1 MTSRPSLAVSQRQP
15 QRTISSSGL
24 SQRPAHQR
32 TLSQQYL
39 PQSPMR
45 RSDGYSDQPADSG
58 DHAQNRFGPPRRGG
72 SRLKLELA
80 NDGID
85 HAGFSESPQ
94 NLDPISANKVFTPS
108 RVMSMNDASDVGDMS
123 PHTSRCQ
130 TVDGDSTPLPMPPR
144 RARFVLPAKR
154 PATSSTSAPPKK
166 DSKPK
171 PFILEPPS
179 DAPRYSNMGKQEP
192 PGKDM
197 TLEANSAMTYANTV
211 RAGVADFQ
219 PWRGGHPEDQFSDY
233 IIRHGYFEKVPAQPS
248 QEGSSAKI
256 PLFPAF
262 KHKSGLHTLSTIFT
276 SILSQRR
283 HSGQITSASTF
294 KPPPRVTLTDTKREV
309 WIKDLANPAISLR
322 RLSRTIP
329 HGIRGRVLLDQCLN
343 KGVPTDRAVWL
354 AKCVGAN
361 EIRAFKRKGV
371 NNTFVMGGEVKW
383 IRDWTLCVE
392 QFVESIV
399 NGFTDNDWKS
409 KVTYAIRL
417 ATHLYAEHLLDRDHY
432 MDWLVSGLENSNQAK
447 LPMWMLIV
455 QIYWK
460 DILKLRKYGRRL
472 VTAILSHHCSIHNHP
487 DRDILLP
494 LSTQLSS
501 LVESVISACPE
512 SFVHPWTWAR
522 FRDILQSS
530 LATKESKLLAFKSID
545 MRNDY
550 LTSSNV
556 RSQPAVRSTL
566 VESLDNMLRMPF
578 TEEIPLQLRKPGEN
592 NAVLVRT
599 ILEWCTSL
607 YRFGVAKVYI
617 ATAILRSLS
626 ALGVDIT
633 RDILEFLDADPLP
646 ENARKHLVYHLVSEL
661 VRSGHFSVPQYV
673 QWLIARGGLYEP
685 IQALP
690 DGPCSTRLLVELP
703 VHSLNESMKSLR
715 ATLLRRASFSV
726 DDEAS
731 DITTAIKYVKHLL
744 SVPLEPDDPILQKAP
759 MDVKKLAKRIGL
771 SSRCLKSQV
780 SSWLCNDFIDG
791 FTRNLQSV
799 KGGVGITNTT
809 FETVRTLLEAAQ
821 DFTMLE
827 NTLKL
832 VMQSS
837 NAEILAY
844 CADTIN
850 LHLPV
855 FAAIGSAKTL
865 FQALYDRLKAISE
878 EQGIGARPLLASLTN
893 LASRL
898 PGFEQRASQ
907 LQSDLIRTDRSS
919 AVDASS
925 PLSDNMATQLQDA
938 ETELSEQIEKLASY
952 TSADRPTMERLFQ
965 AIIIRLEG
973 CWGKADQRQRACCL
987 LLSRLRVFDTQHFDT
1002 LMRAWIQ
1009 RIRKLTKRPPISS
1022 IFPLLISS
1030 GCLSLTIL
1038 FATAP
1043 RSQTQATQF
1052 QPSAVG
1058 FASIYMQEVLQLLM
1072 MPLTPS
1078 QVMTSED
1085 CYRFRIIQERARLE
1099 HAKEV
1104 MPLIRGALAE
1114 YAASRNQHPA
1124 KPQPLDEEK
1133 VRAHLLE
1140 LLRALILVDPNAAS
1154 HTMSLKSPDAKLAA
1168 LIETL
1173 TTKLLVPHGG
1183 GGQKSFEQVLELA
1196 NEFTLPF
1203 CQVKLSL
1210 NLAVDESAGPEG
1222 AERLQSQFELLSKAM
1237 DNAIDANNIMWT
1249 GMVSCLSTDITQH
1262 LKNRAEAKFL
1272 EILPSLKNPPS
1283 DETISK
1289 DDIRMAENLLTVI
1302 DSALRGGPASKS
1314 SLSSAMVDKLA
1325 DLWEILGST
1334 SEEFASLKAAVISHW
1349 LPLLLSYLAL
1359 LAAPSPSAA
1368 DVSKLPG
1375 SEIRARA
1382 LIVLAGIVQELDNH
1396 PSSKLGEHAF
1406 DIALVLADHLAED
1419 ARLQCVRAVKDCT
1432 SDPRIRYLFSFA
1444 PNPAEN
1450 LMLAHREKPPAP
1462 PPGAGIQERR
1472 AMAAMSLG
1480 LGMGMNG
1487 MLPERLTPFALRRWE
1502 LLNEPTANVGEND
1515 TSLSLTLFDARKI

>member
-1 MTSRPSLAVSQRQP
+1 MTSRPPLAVSQRQP
-15 QRTISSSGL
+15 QRSISGSGL
-24 SQRPAHQR
+24 SQRPAHQQR
-32 TLSQQYL
+32 SLSQQYL
-39 PQSPMR
+39 PQSPIR
-45 RSDGYSDQPADSG
+45 RSDSYNDQPAESG
-58 DHAQNRFGPPRRGG
+58 DHAQNRFGPQPRRGG

-108 RVMSMNDASDVGDMS
+108 RVMSMNDASDFGDAS
-123 PHTSRCQ
+123 PHPSRSQ
-130 TVDGDSTPLPMPPR
+130 QPVDGDSAPLPMPPR
-144 RARFVLPAKR
+144 RARFVIPARR
-154 PATSSTSAPPKK
+154 PAPSTISAPPKK
-166 DSKPK
+166 DSRPK

-179 DAPRYSNMGKQEP
+179 DAPRYSTIGKQES
-192 PGKDM
+192 PGKH
-197 TLEANSAMTYANTV
+197 TAPEASRAMAHANHHPWT
-211 RAGVADFQ
+211 GYADFQ
-219 PWRGGHPEDQFSDY
+219 PWRGGHTEDQFSDY
-233 IIRHGYFEKVPAQPS
+233 VIRHGFFDKAPAQSS
-248 QEGSSAKI
+248 QEGSSAKVPI
-256 PLFPAF
+256 FPAL
-262 KHKSGLHTLSTIFT
+262 KHKSGLHTLSNIFT
-276 SILSQRR
+276 GILNQRR
-283 HSGQITSASTF
+283 HSGQITSPSTF

-392 QFVESIV
+392 QFVEFIV
-399 NGFTDNDWKS
+399 SAYTDNEWKA

-472 VTAILSHHCSIHNHP
+472 VTAILHHHCSIYNHP

-501 LVESVISACPE
+501 LVDSIISTCPE
-512 SFVHPWTWAR
+512 SFVHPGTWTR
-522 FRDILQSS
+522 FRDTLQSS

-545 MRNDY
+545 ARNDY

-556 RSQPAVRSTL
+556 KSQPAVRSTL

-578 TEEIPLQLRKPGEN
+578 TGEIPAQLRKPGESS
-592 NAVLVRT
+592 AILVRT
-599 ILEWCTSL
+599 VLEWCTSL

-617 ATAILRSLS
+617 ATSILRSLS
-626 ALGVDIT
+626 ALDVDIT
-633 RDILEFLDADPLP
+633 RGILDFLDADSLP
-646 ENARKHLVYHLVSEL
+646 ENARRHLVYHLVSEL

-673 QWLIARGGLYEP
+673 QWLIARGGLTEP
-685 IQALP
+685 TQAQP
-690 DGPCSTRLLVELP
+690 DGPCATRLLVELP
-703 VHSLNESMKSLR
+703 ISSLSDSMRSLR
-715 ATLLRRASFSV
+715 ATLLRRASFLV

-731 DITTAIKYVKHLL
+731 DISTAIKCIKHLL
-744 SVPLEPDDPILQKAP
+744 SVPLEPTDPILQRAP
-759 MDVKKLAKRIGL
+759 MTVKKLAKRIGL

-780 SSWLCNDFIDG
+780 SSWLCNEYIEKIAQ
-791 FTRNLQSV
+791 NLRSV
-799 KGGVGITNTT
+799 KGGVGISNTT

-827 NTLKL
+827 NTLQI
-832 VMQSS
+832 VAQSS

-844 CADTIN
+844 CTDTIN

-865 FQALYDRLKAISE
+865 FQALYDRLKVISE
-878 EQGIGARPLLASLTN
+878 EQGIGARPLLASLTH

-898 PGFEQRASQ
+898 PGFEQKAAQ
-907 LQSDLIRTDRSS
+907 LQNDLIRADRSS

-938 ETELSEQIEKLASY
+938 DAELSEQIEKLASY

-965 AIIIRLEG
+965 AIIIRLES
-973 CWGKADQRQRACCL
+973 CWGKADERQRACCL

-1002 LMRAWIQ
+1002 LMRGWIL

-1030 GCLSLTIL
+1030 GCLSLAIL
-1038 FATAP
+1038 FETAP
-1043 RSQTQATQF
+1043 RSQTQTAQL
-1052 QPSAVG
+1052 QSSPVGSASV
-1058 FASIYMQEVLQLLM
+1058 YMQEVLQLLM
-1072 MPLTPS
+1072 MPLTPN
-1078 QVMTSED
+1078 QVVTSED
-1085 CYRFRIIQERARLE
+1085 CYRFRIIQERTRLE

-1114 YAASRNQHPA
+1114 YAASRNQQPPR
-1124 KPQPLDEEK
+1124 PQPLDDEK

-1140 LLRALILVDPNAAS
+1140 LLRTLILVDPNAAS
-1154 HTMSLKSPDAKLAA
+1154 QTMSLKSPDAKLAA

-1210 NLAVDESAGPEG
+1210 NLATDESSTPEG

-1249 GMVSCLSTDITQH
+1249 GMH

-1272 EILPSLKNPPS
+1272 EILPSLKNPPLN
-1283 DETISK
+1283 ETVSN

-1302 DSALRGGPASKS
+1302 DSVLRGGPASKT

-1325 DLWEILGST
+1325 DLWEILSST
-1334 SEEFASLKAAVISHW
+1334 SEEYASLKAAVLSHW

-1359 LAAPSPSAA
+1359 QASPLPSPA

-1375 SEIRARA
+1375 SEVRARA
-1382 LIVLAGIVQELDNH
+1382 LIILAGIVQELDNH
-1396 PSSKLGEHAF
+1396 PTTKLGEHAL

-1419 ARLQCVRAVKDCT
+1419 ARLQCVRALKDCT

-1450 LMLAHREKPPAP
+1450 FMLAHRDKPLAP
-1462 PPGAGIQERR
+1462 PPGAGIQEQRR
-1472 AMAAMSLG
+1472 AAAMA
-1480 LGMGMNG
+1480 MGMNGG
-1487 MLPERLTPFALRRWE
+1487 MLPERLTPFTLRRWE